1 MAIPILQYP
10 TSINSDNNDYFE
22 VQIFEYDPP
31 NFLDSDDR
39 GIFNIQRSQNTA
51 RTDKVKLL
59 GQINLP
65 MPDNI
70 SDNNAVT
77 WDSDSLNSIAAGSIG
92 AINDAV
98 ESITADSVL
107 NNPLGAAKAVKNSI
121 SNSLTGPG
129 GAGEALLKP
138 ETTEILKT
146 ALVAEAVNIFGA
158 NVDRDSVISRT
169 TGQVLNPNLELL
181 FKGVILRQF
190 NYSFTLTPRSQS
202 EAREVKG
209 IINTFKKRMAAKNT
223 AINGSGTG
231 LFIKAPDVFQLKFK
245 QGDKDHPFLYK
256 IKQCALTSMNVNYD
270 ASGAYA
276 TYVDGTPVKMTMQLS
291 FRELSPV
298 YSEDYKNEEPSDNE
312 GVGF

>member
-129 GAGEALLKP
+129 GAGEGGVGLSLLEQLSESLSVLAAK
-138 ETTEILKT
+138 
-146 ALVAEAVNIFGA
+146 LVALGAVVVA
-158 NVDRDSVISRT
+158 E
-169 TGQVLNPNLELL
+169 QLL
-181 FKGVILRQF
+181 LGRF
-190 NYSFTLTPRSQS
+190 
-202 EAREVKG
+202 
-209 IINTFKKRMAAKNT
+209 
-223 AINGSGTG
+223 
-231 LFIKAPDVFQLKFK
+231 
-245 QGDKDHPFLYK
+245 
-256 IKQCALTSMNVNYD
+256 
-270 ASGAYA
+270 
-276 TYVDGTPVKMTMQLS
+276 
-291 FRELSPV
+291 
-298 YSEDYKNEEPSDNE
+298 
-312 GVGF
+312 